1 MIFGFGR
8 IDKKKLTFPVMF
20 SQADT
25 LHRCLGT
32 YAENTIKNKSGKVN
46 QYKVVM
52 SKVIFNWYR
61 PRPPTYSVRI

>member
-1 MIFGFGR
+1 
-8 IDKKKLTFPVMF
+8 MF
-20 SQADT
+20 SHADT